1 MRRLTLALL
10 LVALAA
16 PAAAAA
22 QTAPP
27 GAFVSL
33 ADVDPSIV
41 IEMRYRT
48 AHNFVGRRI
57 AGYREDVCILTR
69 PAAEALKRVQ
79 ASVRRDGYTLK
90 VYDCYRPQ
98 RAVDVFVRWAR
109 DLDDTRMKREFYPRV
124 RKSRLFKDGYIA
136 SRSGHSRGST
146 VDLTLVKLPPR
157 RQERYERGDRL
168 RDCAGPRSRRF
179 RDNTID
185 MGTGYDCFDLKSHP
199 FSRAFRGKVR
209 RNRLALREPMIRA
222 GFKGLATEW
231 WHFTLR
237 DEPYPETF
245 FDFPVARAS
254 LP

>member
-98 RAVDVFVRWAR
+98 RAVNVFVRWAR

>member
-1 MRRLTLALL
+1 MRRLALALL
-10 LVALAA
+10 LVLAA
-16 PAAAAA
+16 PAAASA

-33 ADVDPSIV
+33 ADVDPTIR

-57 AGYREDVCILTR
+57 RGYDEDVCLLTR
-69 PAAEALKRVQ
+69 QAADALRLVQ
-79 ASVRRDGYTLK
+79 AEVRRAGYALK

-98 RAVDVFVRWAR
+98 RAVNVFVRWAR

-136 SRSGHSRGST
+136 SKSGHSRGST
-146 VDLTLVKLPPR
+146 VDLTLTKLVPR
-157 RQERYERGDRL
+157 RQETYERGDRL

-185 MGTGYDCFDLKSHP
+185 MGTGYDCFDVKSHP

-209 RNRLALREPMIRA
+209 RNRMALREPMIRA

-237 DEPYPETF
+237 EEPYPETF
-245 FDFPVARAS
+245 FDFPVARSS
-254 LP
+254 LR